1 MEVIIITTTKPK
13 LTLPF
18 MCYDIVFKAI
28 FTGEENILAKMI
40 SSITGINYLDLKDNL
55 AFETNEIPIS
65 RKNEK
70 AKRCDFILRMNNN
83 NIINLE
89 INTSYYKGKKIKNLA
104 YICGLYSTSTKRKEE
119 YDDKFFAIQINLDCY
134 KKEENKVLEQYLLQE
149 VTSHKT
155 YTNNLSIFNLNV
167 VKCNEIYYNCGN
179 KEEITDYIKWGALIY
194 TRDFSEIPN
203 IARDILTEKEVKKI
217 MSKIEKLNNDSLF
230 MSELEAM
237 EWQEW
242 EDRSIMTEA
251 RNEGYNSGFQLGIE
265 QGLEQGLEQGIDK
278 GISQTIKNMFK
289 NNLSI
294 DIISKV
300 TNKTVNE
307 INEIIKEI

>member
-1 MEVIIITTTKPK
+1 
-13 LTLPF
+13 
-18 MCYDIVFKAI
+18 MCYDIVFKSI

-155 YTNNLSIFNLNV
+155 YTNNLSIFNSN
-167 VKCNEIYYNCGN
+167 
-179 KEEITDYIKWGALIY
+179 
-194 TRDFSEIPN
+194 
-203 IARDILTEKEVKKI
+203 
-217 MSKIEKLNNDSLF
+217 
-230 MSELEAM
+230 
-237 EWQEW
+237 
-242 EDRSIMTEA
+242 
-251 RNEGYNSGFQLGIE
+251 
-265 QGLEQGLEQGIDK
+265 
-278 GISQTIKNMFK
+278 
-289 NNLSI
+289 
-294 DIISKV
+294 
-300 TNKTVNE
+300 
-307 INEIIKEI
+307 